1 MMQKLA
7 SVFVVVCMATQVDAR
22 QFLGRGG
29 NVAPVDLTNSDIM
42 KPLKPGHGI
51 VVNRDHSYGD

>member
-7 SVFVVVCMATQVDAR
+7 SVFIVCMAGMADAR

-29 NVAPVDLTNSDIM
+29 NVAPVDLTNNGIM

-51 VVNRDHSYGD
+51 QVSHDHSFGD